1 MHYPNLFALTADKTR
16 ALSKGPVC
24 LILIEDQVAVEQTI
38 QHHAAL
44 GFHTLIAFCDPA
56 IALPADVALHRVD
69 HDVTQPEALP
79 QIINTVSAAARGA
92 WIYYCYNAEF
102 LFFPFSADRN
112 LREMLTFVTEER
124 RDSVM
129 THVIDLYARDLTA
142 HPDAVDLEEA
152 WFDSAGYFAI
162 PRRDP
167 AGALLDR
174 QVDICGG
181 LRWRFEDHVPPARR
195 RLDRVAL
202 FRAAKGVVMGP
213 DHRFSDPEYNTY
225 ACPWHHSVTAAICSF
240 RAAKA
245 LRRNPGSR
253 DAIATFHW
261 PKSVRFT
268 WQAQQLLDLGM
279 MEPGQWF

>member
-1 MHYPNLFALTADKTR
+1 MHYTSLSALNADKTR
-16 ALSKGPVC
+16 ALSKGPIC

-38 QHHAAL
+38 RHHAAL
-44 GFHTLIAFCDPA
+44 GFSTLIAFCDPA
-56 IALPADVALHRVD
+56 IALPGDIALHRVD

-92 WIYYCYNAEF
+92 WIYHCYNAEF
-102 LFFPFSADRN
+102 LFFPFSADRT

-124 RDSVM
+124 RHSVM
-129 THVIDLYARDLTA
+129 THVIDLYARDLTT

-162 PRRDP
+162 PRRDA
-167 AGALLDR
+167 AGAVLDR

-181 LRWRFEDHVPPARR
+181 LRWRFQDHVPPARR
-195 RLDRVAL
+195 RLDRAAL
-202 FRAAKGVVMGP
+202 FRAAKGVVLGP
-213 DHRFSDPEYNTY
+213 DHRLSDPEYNTY

-261 PKSVRFT
+261 SKSVRFT